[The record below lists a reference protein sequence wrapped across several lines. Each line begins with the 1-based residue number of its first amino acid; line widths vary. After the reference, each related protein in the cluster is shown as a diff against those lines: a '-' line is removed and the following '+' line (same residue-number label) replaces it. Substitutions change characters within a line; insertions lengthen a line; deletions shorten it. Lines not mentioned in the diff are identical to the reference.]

1 MKKIVLASSSER
13 RAQLL
18 KQIGLFNFIIDPS
31 NIEEVME
38 ENIPP
43 VKLVQKLAF
52 EKAKDVAKRY
62 SDAIIIGADTFIVQ
76 KEKYLGKPKD
86 HADAKRILS
95 SFSGKSHQALS
106 GFAIIDTKQKKV
118 ITGYDFAKVFFR
130 KLTEKEIDDYIATG
144 EPLDKA
150 GAYGYMHRGAVLI
163 EKVEGDFY
171 SVIGL
176 PIAKIH
182 VELKKLGVNSLAN

>member
-18 KQIGLFNFIIDPS
+18 KQIGLVNFIIDPS
-31 NIEEVME
+31 NIEEVMD
-38 ENIPP
+38 ENISPSE
-43 VKLVQKLAF
+43 LVQKLAL
-52 EKAKDVAKRY
+52 EKAKDVAARY
-62 SDAIIIGADTFIVQ
+62 PDAIIIGADTFIVQ
-76 KEKYLGKPKD
+76 GKKYLGKPKD
-86 HADAKRILS
+86 TADAKKILS
-95 SFSGKSHQALS
+95 SFSGKSHKALS
-106 GFAIIDTKQKKV
+106 GFALIDTKEGKI
-118 ITGYDFAKVFFR
+118 ITGYDVAKVFFR
-130 KLTEKEIDDYIATG
+130 KLTEKEIDDYITTG

-182 VELKKLGVNSLAN
+182 VELKKLGVNSLVN